1 MNQVA
6 TSSSPATPPSQ
17 LVNQVILAMSSSA
30 KDQLIFTL
38 PLKCYKIFCDDMIVT
53 YIFCFTQVNI
63 PTVLPSPVPTPQQ
76 CLPVSKF
83 VHCFYYVNWHLKL
96 LLYGLRRSWPSH
108 SSSCYSTLSLQTSNR
123 FRRESASS
131 GY

>member
-1 MNQVA
+1 MNLEV
-6 TSSSPATPPSQ
+6 PF
-17 LVNQVILAMSSSA
+17 SA
-30 KDQLIFTL
+30 RFTL

-83 VHCFYYVNWHLKL
+83 
-96 LLYGLRRSWPSH
+96 
-108 SSSCYSTLSLQTSNR
+108 
-123 FRRESASS
+123 
-131 GY
+131 